1 MDEKVFLVCSTA
13 IITFTI
19 TMIIAA
25 VIFGGFGL

>member
-1 MDEKVFLVCSTA
+1 MTDKEFAVYSTA

-25 VIFGGFGL
+25 VLFGAL